1 MVVCRMDEK
10 LIHVSADDQMRR
22 YGVSPHGLTLTAV
35 NNSGSTTPTNFTL
48 ATILLLC
55 ITSCMNITP
64 FNTRYKPLVDQER
77 I

>member
-1 MVVCRMDEK
+1 MDEK
-10 LIHVSADDQMRR
+10 LIPVSADDQMRR

-35 NNSGSTTPTNFTL
+35 NNSGSTIALTTTDCT
-48 ATILLLC
+48 TILLLC